1 MISRTFFFNENAKK
15 KTILDS
21 IKTINPKIKEHIETI
36 TKMKSGNKIGYFQF
50 LEDNIYFKIYIMPKI
65 YSVMDGENNEN
76 EIYKKDFISFLNN
89 YYKLIAKYDISK
101 YSNELDGNISDLN
114 YQSTRNKNTN
124 PTLLLDDIEDFIVH
138 NYEDSLKILESFFIK
153 HKQNTSL
160 EEEFKSQSVKNKLNI
175 KKNLLNLDKSYVH
188 QLKNLTVLYS
198 TISTITIIVLRNFL
212 NKKVKNFSQTKK
224 ALLLKK
230 EANKLINLLNKKF
243 PNNKESF
250 HIKELLS
257 RKTSKLFEKNDE
269 YKKIYKA
276 LLKLAG
282 KEHYYNGDIYRELKK
297 EEETISLFFQPEKL
311 YEWIVYNKLIESNFY
326 DEVLKCDKDS
336 NVKES
341 YYLEHLK
348 ESFSSE
354 PDIIVKVNGE
364 FYPIDVKWKILS
376 KKDAS
381 FDNDISKLRR
391 DAKIR
396 NVNKGFL
403 IYPLKDSNS
412 NFKENIEYHYS
423 FEKDFKFELMIINID

>member
-21 IKTINPKIKEHIETI
+21 IKTTNSKIKEHIETI

-50 LEDNIYFKIYIMPKI
+50 FEDNTYFKIYIMPKI
-65 YSVMDGENNEN
+65 YSVIDGENNEN
-76 EIYKKDFISFLNN
+76 EINKKDFISFLNN

-114 YQSTRNKNTN
+114 YQSTKDKNTN

-138 NYEDSLKILESFFIK
+138 NYEDSLKTLESFFIK
-153 HKQNTSL
+153 HKQNISL

-175 KKNLLNLDKSYVH
+175 KKNLLSLDKSYVH
-188 QLKNLTVLYS
+188 QLKNVTVLYS
-198 TISTITIIVLRNFL
+198 IIATITIIVLRNFL
-212 NKKVKNFSQTKK
+212 NKKVKNFSQTQK

-230 EANKLINLLNKKF
+230 ETNKLINLINKKF

-257 RKTSKLFEKNDE
+257 RKASKLVERNDE

-282 KEHYYNGDIYRELKK
+282 KEHYYNGDSYRELKK
-297 EEETISLFFQPEKL
+297 EEETISLFFQPEML
-311 YEWIVYNKLIESNFY
+311 YEWIVYDKLIESNSY
-326 DEVLKCDKDS
+326 DEVYKLYKDS

-341 YYLEHLK
+341 YSIEHLK
-348 ESFSSE
+348 GTFSSE
-354 PDIIVKVNGE
+354 PDIIVKINE
-364 FYPIDVKWKILS
+364 AFYPIDVKWKILS
-376 KKDAS
+376 TKDAS

-412 NFKENIEYHYS
+412 NFKENIEYQYN
-423 FEKDFKFELMIINID
+423 FEKDFKFEIMIINID